1 MFGLMRRA
9 QRLPYCGT
17 CKTLGSLYG
26 QRSRLLLNH
35 DTVFLAELLM
45 EQSGQPEWSRAY
57 RSFNCL
63 TLPKSETAMPLALQ
77 YAATAA
83 VTIAHFHI
91 ADHQV
96 DSGRLLWRMA
106 ARYFSPTYRRAAA
119 RLRQWNFP
127 LDEMTGILATQTA
140 REARAES
147 VAHVA
152 EPTATA
158 TAMIFSH
165 GARLVGREDLA
176 GSMHR
181 LGHSFGYL
189 VYVLDA
195 FEDRER
201 DRESGDFNPF
211 LELSPAVARGH
222 VLAAANEVEGR
233 LSPEFATRL
242 RSNVEER
249 LGLRPR
255 ILHHYRCRKSLKD
268 RWRDAV
274 AFARTLRDRE
284 HAGAIKGAA
293 ILAGVAM
300 LAFLFPHPVR
310 SAESWRHCLGLGMNL
325 MALGAIFATTPSG
338 PEPPPVQPFTPD
350 APPTSKKSSSCC
362 DGFCCCDG
370 CDCCDCCSC
379 CDC

>member
-45 EQSGQPEWSRAY
+45 ELSGQPECSRAY
-57 RSFNCL
+57 RSFNCF
-63 TLPKSETAMPLALQ
+63 TLPKSEDAMPLSLQ
-77 YAATAA
+77 FAATTA

-91 ADHQV
+91 ADHQA
-96 DSGRLLWRMA
+96 DSGLLRWRIA

-119 RLRQWNFP
+119 QLRRWNFP
-127 LDEMTGILATQTA
+127 LDEMAGILATQME

-147 VAHVA
+147 VADVA

-165 GARLVGREDLA
+165 GARVVGRKDVSA
-176 GSMHR
+176 DMYR
-181 LGHSFGYL
+181 LGHAFGYL

-201 DRESGDFNPF
+201 DAKTGDFNAF
-211 LELSPAVARGH
+211 SGLPASAAREH
-222 VLAAANEVEGR
+222 VLAASNAVEHE
-233 LSPEFATRL
+233 LSPEFAVRL

-255 ILHHYRCRKSLKD
+255 ILHHHRCRKTLKD
-268 RWRDAV
+268 RWRDALT
-274 AFARTLRDRE
+274 FARTLRERE

-293 ILAGVAM
+293 ILASVSM
-300 LAFLFPHPVR
+300 LAFLFPHAVR

-325 MALGAIFATTPSG
+325 MALGAIFATTPTG
-338 PEPPPVQPFTPD
+338 PAPPPIKPFKPD
-350 APPTSKKSSSCC
+350 APKAKTSW
-362 DGFCCCDG
+362 CCCDCGSCCEG
-370 CDCCDCCSC
+370 CECCECCECCSC
-379 CDC
+379 

>member
-45 EQSGQPEWSRAY
+45 QQSGQPEWNRAY
-57 RSFNCL
+57 RSFTCMK
-63 TLPKSETAMPLALQ
+63 LPKNEDAMPLALQ
-77 YAATAA
+77 FAATAA

-91 ADHQV
+91 ADHQM
-96 DSGRLLWRMA
+96 DSGRLRWRMA

-127 LDEMTGILATQTA
+127 LDEMTKILATQTP
-140 REARAES
+140 REARPES
-147 VAHVA
+147 IAHVA

-165 GARLVGREDLA
+165 GARLVGRADIA
-176 GSMHR
+176 GNMYR
-181 LGHSFGYL
+181 LGYSFGYL
-189 VYVLDA
+189 VYILDA

-201 DRESGDFNPF
+201 DRKSGDFNPF
-211 LELSPAVARGH
+211 LALSASAARDLVLAATTEVEHELSP
-222 VLAAANEVEGR
+222 EV
-233 LSPEFATRL
+233 ATRL

-255 ILHHYRCRKSLKD
+255 ILHHHRCRKPLQD

-274 AFARTLRDRE
+274 TFARTLRDRE

-293 ILAGVAM
+293 IVVSAAM
-300 LAFLFPHPVR
+300 LAFLFPNLVR
-310 SAESWRHCLGLGMNL
+310 SAESWRHCMGLGMNL
-325 MALGAIFATTPSG
+325 MALGAFFATTPSG
-338 PEPPPVQPFTPD
+338 PAPPPVQPFTPD
-350 APPTSKKSSSCC
+350 APKSKKGFSCC
-362 DGFCCCDG
+362 DGACCCDG
-370 CDCCDCCSC
+370 CDCCECCSC

>member
-9 QRLPYCGT
+9 PRLPYCGT

-45 EQSGQPEWSRAY
+45 EHSGQPEWNRAY

-63 TLPKSETAMPLALQ
+63 TLPKSEDAVPLALR

-96 DSGRLLWRMA
+96 DSGRLRWRMA

-119 RLRQWNFP
+119 QLREWNFP

-140 REARAES
+140 REAGAES

-152 EPTATA
+152 EPTAKA

-165 GARLVGREDLA
+165 GARLVGREELA

-181 LGHSFGYL
+181 LGYSFGYL

-201 DRESGDFNPF
+201 DRKSGDFNPF
-211 LELSPAVARGH
+211 LALSTSAARDY
-222 VLAAANEVEGR
+222 VLAATNEIES
-233 LSPEFATRL
+233 LLAPEFATRL

-255 ILHHYRCRKSLKD
+255 ILHHHRCRKSLQD

-274 AFARTLRDRE
+274 TFARTIRDGE

-293 ILAGVAM
+293 ILASVSL
-300 LAFLFPHPVR
+300 LAFLFPHPIR
-310 SAESWRHCLGLGMNL
+310 AAESWRHCLGLGMNL
-325 MALGAIFATTPSG
+325 MALGAIFATTPAG
-338 PEPPPVQPFTPD
+338 PELPPVQPFTPD
-350 APPTSKKSSSCC
+350 APKSKKGFSCC
-362 DGFCCCDG
+362 DGACCCDG